1 MRQTSNS
8 LAAVDHAIDRQ
19 GLHLASPSILPSVP
33 SGDVLALNRVIAR
46 CAADMT
52 QRWPTPPD
60 DYPMRQS

>member
-1 MRQTSNS
+1 MNQTSNS
-8 LAAVDHAIDRQ
+8 LAALDRVIDRH

-33 SGDVLALNRVIAR
+33 SGDALALNRGIAR

-60 DYPMRQS
+60 DYPMRQR